1 LGTKGAF
8 GRSFFVRAIQGE
20 PRMRWPTPSSGR
32 RGWRSRSP
40 RAVSSSRLRWLPGRS
55 ASCATSA
62 WFVDRQFQ
70 NRLLLA

>member
-1 LGTKGAF
+1 
-8 GRSFFVRAIQGE
+8 
-20 PRMRWPTPSSGR
+20 MRWPTPSSGR